1 MLKRE
6 QSMVISRIVRPK
18 KKTLK
23 SVVEVSSKYKK
34 VSLHDKILT
43 VLDINK
49 QGLTHTQ
56 VCDKLFL
63 KNAGAISSNLKFML
77 KSKELI
83 TEQCPHCDSSE
94 LYKLNI

>member
-1 MLKRE
+1 
-6 QSMVISRIVRPK
+6 MVISKIVRPK

-23 SVVEVSSKYKK
+23 SIVDISSRYKK
-34 VSLHDKILT
+34 VPIHDKILT
-43 VLDINK
+43 ILNNNK

-56 VCDKLFL
+56 ICDKLFL

-83 TEQCPHCDSSE
+83 SEKCPHCDSSE